1 MNVFL
6 CVQHTLLLHS
16 NMFTGTLPATLAQ
29 LTGVYHINIENNQF
43 TGPFPEGLYDLTGMK
58 DFFVGR
64 NKFTGSISNRIGNFS
79 LMHMLDLGFNSFSQT
94 IPSSI
99 GMMEN
104 LKYLGLQ
111 SNYFTGTMPALR
123 NRHIEIL
130 FVQDNRLTGEM
141 REVLWDP
148 INISLKHID
157 ISSNLFSGEVFD
169 NIQCF
174 QICCRI
180 TMFVSMRQIPVEF
193 FLMPNISS
201 VAMSVNCMQ
210 GRIPDQ
216 LCTAKNLAVLSMDGL
231 GAADGCSNNVQSI
244 FPGSVVLFNI
254 MQGSLPPCV
263 WALPVLETLHFAGK
277 CKIFCSFGYVVSMW
291 MCVLFSR

>member
-1 MNVFL
+1 MQLTNAEYLLVNANQLHGSVADGFGALTNLVYFWLADNQFTGTIPNSWGNQTLSVPYVMYILYDLKVVNLMNVFL
-6 CVQHTLLLHS
+6 CVQHTLLLYN

-29 LTGVYHINIENNQF
+29 LTRVYHINIEDNQF

-174 QICCRI
+174 QICY
-180 TMFVSMRQIPVEF
+180 
-193 FLMPNISS
+193 L
-201 VAMSVNCMQ
+201 
-210 GRIPDQ
+210 
-216 LCTAKNLAVLSMDGL
+216 
-231 GAADGCSNNVQSI
+231 
-244 FPGSVVLFNI
+244 
-254 MQGSLPPCV
+254 
-263 WALPVLETLHFAGK
+263 
-277 CKIFCSFGYVVSMW
+277 
-291 MCVLFSR
+291 